1 MGLTVWVL
9 NDAIHHHTAP
19 QGWASTMIVV
29 LFMGAVQLMSLGV
42 IGEYLR
48 LIFLESKQRPS
59 YIVDEVKRHPDA
71 ASLESM
77 SPDGS
82 ALTRHPAEN
91 FGRTRSHS

>member
-59 YIVDEVKRHPDA
+59 YIVRRSET
-71 ASLESM
+71 AS
-77 SPDGS
+77 
-82 ALTRHPAEN
+82 
-91 FGRTRSHS
+91 GRGEPRIDVS